1 MSLRFFCFAAR
12 LRFPSKFFSHIVLII
27 MKRLSDRGVPTLKY
41 GEQRHDIGKKESQ
54 GPSIA
59 HTVETANIF
68 IIKVP
73 WDQALLWGMGQ
84 KSSSPV
90 PTWQFFSCSSV
101 IQPIPYKRARSHANT
116 KDHKEV
122 GITGGKG
129 GGRKS
134 Q

>member
-101 IQPIPYKRARSHANT
+101 IQPIPY
-116 KDHKEV
+116 
-122 GITGGKG
+122 
-129 GGRKS
+129 
-134 Q
+134 